1 MGALLCGN
9 TAEVPWQWS
18 AASQRCYASL
28 HFLTPVEQGEGAA
41 GAYRDE
47 R

>member
-1 MGALLCGN
+1 MGTLLCDN

-18 AASQRCYASL
+18 AASQRYYASL
-28 HFLTPVEQGEGAA
+28 HFLIPVAQGEGVA
-41 GAYRDE
+41 GAYRAG